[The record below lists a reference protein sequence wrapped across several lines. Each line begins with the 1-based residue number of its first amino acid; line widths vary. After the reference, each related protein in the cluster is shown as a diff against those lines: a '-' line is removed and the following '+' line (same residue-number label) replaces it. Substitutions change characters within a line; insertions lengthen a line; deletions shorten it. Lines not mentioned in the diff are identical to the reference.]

1 MRCKIVD
8 KLYTLKERL
17 FLLQRV
23 AACFLLLA
31 AIFDITET
39 GNKHQASSLAT
50 ETRGNMKEHRATTR
64 NFFMQLE

>member
-8 KLYTLKERL
+8 ELYTLKERS

-23 AACFLLLA
+23 AACFLLSA
-31 AIFDITET
+31 AVFDITET